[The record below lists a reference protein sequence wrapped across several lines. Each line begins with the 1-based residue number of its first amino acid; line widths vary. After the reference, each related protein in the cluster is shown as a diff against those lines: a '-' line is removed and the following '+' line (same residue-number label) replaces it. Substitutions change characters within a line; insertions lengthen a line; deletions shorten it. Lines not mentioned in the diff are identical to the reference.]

1 MKIKTKII
9 LLVSIISLLSA
20 ILYSSFIYYASAN
33 YSYEDFYKRLE
44 IRAITTA
51 KIQLENNQDIN
62 AIREV
67 KQEYLEKLPQ
77 EQLYILRVPLGD
89 SLRAEA
95 GRIGVPVSF
104 ITDIETQKTAIFQ
117 RKSIFYS
124 GILYRAGG
132 QDYIV
137 IVSAENYYYTH
148 HIPYLRNLLIS
159 LLVFAIVLIVVVSFW
174 FSKKLI
180 EPLENITT
188 RMENISSENMQM
200 RLPVPPNDDELSTLT
215 HTFNGMLDRLEA
227 AFESQ
232 KNFVSNASH
241 ELNTP
246 LTSIIGEADVVLSKP
261 RSPEQY
267 QEALTTILEEAE
279 KLNKKT
285 KALLFLAQTGYN
297 GKVVKFDKVRID
309 QLVLDVKETVDKI
322 YPANKVLLD
331 FSLLPENS
339 ENLLIK
345 GNEQLL
351 HLAISNVIMNAC
363 KYSSHDTVRVSL
375 GASAQ
380 QIILVVKDKGIGIPE
395 NEIKYIYDPYFRASN
410 TNPFEGYGIGLPITR
425 NVVKMHQGE
434 MNVSSVLNQGVTV
447 EIKLP
452 IGPYRH

>member
-1 MKIKTKII
+1 MKIKAKII
-9 LLVSIISLLSA
+9 LLVSVISLLSA

-51 KIQLENNQDIN
+51 KIQLENSQDLN

-77 EQLYILRVPLGD
+77 EQLHILRVPSPD

-95 GRIGVPVSF
+95 QRIGVPVSF
-104 ITDIETQKTAIFQ
+104 ITDIENQKTATFQ
-117 RKSIFYS
+117 QRSIFYS

-132 QDYIV
+132 EDYIV

-159 LLVFAIVLIVVVSFW
+159 LLVRAVVFILVVSFW
-174 FSKKLI
+174 FSRKLI
-180 EPLENITT
+180 EPLQNITT

-200 RLPVPPNDDELSTLT
+200 RLPVPQTDDELSTLT

-261 RSPEQY
+261 RTPEEY
-267 QEALTTILEEAE
+267 QEALMTILEEAE

-297 GKVVKFDKVRID
+297 GKVVKFDEVRMD
-309 QLVLDVKETVDKI
+309 QLVLDVKGTVDKI
-322 YPANKVLLD
+322 YPANKVVLD

-363 KYSSHDTVRVSL
+363 KYSSNDTVRVSL

-425 NVVKMHQGE
+425 NVVNMHQGE
-434 MNVSSVLNQGVTV
+434 MNVTSVLEQGVTV

-452 IGPYRH
+452 IAPYRH

>member
-1 MKIKTKII
+1 
-9 LLVSIISLLSA
+9 
-20 ILYSSFIYYASAN
+20 
-33 YSYEDFYKRLE
+33 
-44 IRAITTA
+44 
-51 KIQLENNQDIN
+51 
-62 AIREV
+62 
-67 KQEYLEKLPQ
+67 
-77 EQLYILRVPLGD
+77 
-89 SLRAEA
+89 
-95 GRIGVPVSF
+95 
-104 ITDIETQKTAIFQ
+104 
-117 RKSIFYS
+117 
-124 GILYRAGG
+124 
-132 QDYIV
+132 
-137 IVSAENYYYTH
+137 
-148 HIPYLRNLLIS
+148 
-159 LLVFAIVLIVVVSFW
+159 
-174 FSKKLI
+174 
-180 EPLENITT
+180 
-188 RMENISSENMQM
+188 MENISSENMQM
-200 RLPVPPNDDELSTLT
+200 RLPVPQTDDELSTLT

-261 RSPEQY
+261 RTPQEY

-309 QLVLDVKETVDKI
+309 QLILDVKETVDKI
-322 YPANKVLLD
+322 YPANQVLLD
-331 FSLLPENS
+331 FSLLPENP
-339 ENLLIK
+339 ENLLVK

-363 KYSSHDTVRVSL
+363 KYSNNDTVRVSL

-380 QIILVVKDKGIGIPE
+380 QIILVVKDKGIGIPA

-434 MNVSSVLNQGVTV
+434 LNVSSVLNQGVAV

-452 IGPYRH
+452 IASYRH